1 MRIGE
6 LAAPAGVTTRAV
18 RHYHRRGLLPEPPRR
33 ANGYRVYGLRD
44 ALTPARVRRLSE
56 LGLSLDEVRDVL
68 ADGTGRDFH
77 EILLELDADL
87 ARQEARIRDRRAR
100 PATLLRGV
108 PTAEDPLSPD
118 LAALPAAIGHQPGS
132 PMATRERELLALL
145 DTSPDRDRV
154 LAVLRPIADNPA
166 AVERGLA
173 LHRDLD
179 ALADATVDDPRVG
192 PLAEALA
199 ASLPAGLMSGGTADD
214 PFGEAVLESL
224 APAQAE
230 VVRRA
235 LRLAARR

>member
-6 LAAPAGVTTRAV
+6 LAALAGVTTRAV

-44 ALTPARVRRLSE
+44 ALVLARVRRLSE

-77 EILLELDADL
+77 EILLELDDDL
-87 ARQEARIRDRRAR
+87 TRQETRIRDRRAR
-100 PATLLRGV
+100 LAALLRGV
-108 PTAEDPLSPD
+108 PTGEDPLSAD
-118 LAALPAAIGHQPGS
+118 LAALLEAIGHQPGS
-132 PMATRERELLALL
+132 TAAKERELLALL

-154 LAVLRPIADNPA
+154 LAVLRPLADDPA
-166 AVERGLA
+166 AVERGSA
-173 LHRDLD
+173 LNRELD
-179 ALADATVDDPRVG
+179 ALVDAEVDDPRVG
-192 PLAEALA
+192 PLAAALA
-199 ASLPAGLMSGGTADD
+199 ESLPAGLVSGEVEGGS
-214 PFGEAVLESL
+214 FGEAVLESM

-235 LRLAARR
+235 LRLVARR